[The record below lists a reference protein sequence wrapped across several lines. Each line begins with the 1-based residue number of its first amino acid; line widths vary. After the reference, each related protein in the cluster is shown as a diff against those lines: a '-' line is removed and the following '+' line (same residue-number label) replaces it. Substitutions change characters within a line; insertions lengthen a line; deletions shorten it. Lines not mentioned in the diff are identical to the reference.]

1 MTDISEKQ
9 KKKAEKLLNDLKTGQ
24 QKIPTTVAVTVI
36 QTVEKEVVKRVDRIK
51 NNVEIMRDSKSQII
65 EDLLF
70 LKEHQDELTKK
81 TGLTFEAFIKE
92 VAGYSKQYFYQ
103 LTGNYEFLKSNDKTA
118 LLDTVDYKIINEIK
132 KIDNPKLQK
141 EYLSKAETLTRA
153 DIYEIKE
160 RVSPAY
166 SENTVQNTFR
176 PSDSEN
182 RTEPEKAAYVYPEK
196 QPNKEL
202 DKFKIKVN
210 KKIQYQIDMFE
221 SYIKQLRKKKKEKVQ
236 NDAQIMAYQI
246 VISNLKELLKE
257 L

>member
-9 KKKAEKLLNDLKTGQ
+9 KKKAEKLLNGLKTGQ
-24 QKIPTTVAVTVI
+24 QKIPTAVAVTVI

-166 SENTVQNTFR
+166 SENTVR

-182 RTEPEKAAYVYPEK
+182 QTEPEKAAYVYPEK

-210 KKIQYQIDMFE
+210 KKIQYQIDMLE
-221 SYIKQLRKKKKEKVQ
+221 SYIKQLRKKKKEKVH
-236 NDAQIMAYQI
+236 NDAQILAYQI
-246 VISNLKELLKE
+246 VITNLKELLKE